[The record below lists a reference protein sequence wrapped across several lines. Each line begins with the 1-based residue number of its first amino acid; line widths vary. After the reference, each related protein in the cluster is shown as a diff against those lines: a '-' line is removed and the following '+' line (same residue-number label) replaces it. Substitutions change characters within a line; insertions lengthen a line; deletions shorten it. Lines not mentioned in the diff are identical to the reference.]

1 MREKYLARK
10 AKENEGKEDKKEEEK
25 PKAEARMSIG
35 DEPVSSLVS
44 KLQIREFHVKKLEL

>member
-35 DEPVSSLVS
+35 DEPVSSIVS
-44 KLQIREFHVKKLEL
+44 KFHICEFHAEK